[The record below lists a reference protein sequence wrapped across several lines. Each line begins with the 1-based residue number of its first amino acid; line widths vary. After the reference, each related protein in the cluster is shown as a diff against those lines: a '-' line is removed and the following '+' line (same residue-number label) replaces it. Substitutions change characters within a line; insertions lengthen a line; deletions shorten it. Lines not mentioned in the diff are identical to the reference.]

1 MVTIT
6 TAQHNAEARAYNIK
20 AEKLLFEATVKP
32 RMPNV
37 SFEKYKRVQAYL
49 RKQLGEK

>member
-6 TAQHNAEARAYNIK
+6 TAQHNAEARAYNIE

-32 RMPNV
+32 RFPNMT
-37 SFEKYKRVQAYL
+37 FEKYARLRAFL
-49 RKQLGEK
+49 RKQ